1 MAQMEEGSKKR
12 RQRRSYT
19 DEFRAGAV
27 RLVLDEGKTVSR
39 VAQDL
44 DLTASSLAH
53 WVKQARADRS
63 KGKTGLTTEERAE
76 LAQLRRE
83 NRTLRLER
91 DILKKLSGAGASCWI
106 QKLRL
111 ASLTA
116 PGRSGRLLTGAS
128 EPVKKHGPGV
138 AADLKVVTPSRRSR
152 LGK

>member
-12 RQRRSYT
+12 RQRRNYT

-44 DLTASSLAH
+44 DLTASALAN

-76 LAQLRRE
+76 LTQLRRE

-91 DILKKLSGAGASCWI
+91 DILKK
-106 QKLRL
+106 
-111 ASLTA
+111 
-116 PGRSGRLLTGAS
+116 
-128 EPVKKHGPGV
+128 
-138 AADLKVVTPSRRSR
+138 AAAFFAKESA
-152 LGK
+152 